1 MGRFW
6 IVAVTAGS
14 AFALGGCGDRSAER
28 ETTVVKANGSEVRI
42 EGGGVN
48 VEANGARVS
57 IDRDGINVNLSGEGV
72 QATVGD
78 GEVSVTTNQR

>member
-6 IVAVTAGS
+6 MVALAAGS
-14 AFALGGCGDRSAER
+14 SFALGGCGDGSADR
-28 ETTVVKANGSEVRI
+28 QTTVVKADGSEVRI
-42 EGGGVN
+42 EEGAVD

-57 IDRDGINVNLSGEGV
+57 IDRDGISVNLSGEGV

-78 GEVSVTTNQR
+78 GEISVTTNQN

>member
-6 IVAVTAGS
+6 IVVVAAGS
-14 AFALGGCGDRSAER
+14 AFALGGCGDRSSDR
-28 ETTVVKANGSEVRI
+28 ETVVKADGSEVRI
-42 EGGGVN
+42 DGDGGVN

-72 QATVGD
+72 RATVGD
-78 GEVSVTTNQR
+78 GEVSVTTNQN